1 MLTESELNERNK
13 EFEIHKD
20 TLPKE
25 PSGDVKKEYIVGCE
39 NAADWKHIHE
49 VLMQDGTLE
58 DNIPNRSC
66 ETVDDCP
73 HSATRGVYL
82 LDLSLIHI

>member
-13 EFEIHKD
+13 EFEAHKD

-39 NAADWKHIHE
+39 NASDWKYIHE

-73 HSATRGVYL
+73 HSATRGAYL
-82 LDLSLIHI
+82 